1 MNRSIKI
8 SLIGLLFLN
17 NIVFSQPKEAT
28 LQAVVDSIYAENPS
42 SVGIMVHVESPDRGV
57 SWSVAS
63 GFSNK
68 ETMAE
73 LEPDQP
79 ALIASSIKIYVSA
92 TILMLVESEKL
103 FLDQPIK
110 KLLSDKTRNL
120 FEQGGYNLD
129 SIRIKQLLSHTS
141 GIQNYANQKY
151 IDFINENKN
160 YRWTRDEQLELTIKT
175 GVPLGNPGTIF
186 NYADA
191 NYLLLT
197 EIIEQITK
205 KPFYIAMREL
215 LQYKSLGLNNTWM
228 PTLEEKP
235 SQTKTLAHQYWGAYA
250 WDSYDI
256 DISVDLYGGG
266 GIACTTSDLAN
277 FVFKSFN
284 YEIIK
289 DTTTFNLIFTEVP
302 TQDVEPSNYYLGL
315 SSYDYQGF
323 KAYGHGGF
331 WGSIVLYFPELET
344 SIAVFVLEK
353 DKSKLRQE
361 IIDQIIGI
369 LDK

>member
-160 YRWTRDEQLELTIKT
+160 YRWTRDEQLELT
-175 GVPLGNPGTIF
+175 
-186 NYADA
+186 
-191 NYLLLT
+191 
-197 EIIEQITK
+197 
-205 KPFYIAMREL
+205 
-215 LQYKSLGLNNTWM
+215 
-228 PTLEEKP
+228 
-235 SQTKTLAHQYWGAYA
+235 
-250 WDSYDI
+250 
-256 DISVDLYGGG
+256 
-266 GIACTTSDLAN
+266 
-277 FVFKSFN
+277 
-284 YEIIK
+284 
-289 DTTTFNLIFTEVP
+289 
-302 TQDVEPSNYYLGL
+302 
-315 SSYDYQGF
+315 
-323 KAYGHGGF
+323 
-331 WGSIVLYFPELET
+331 
-344 SIAVFVLEK
+344 
-353 DKSKLRQE
+353 
-361 IIDQIIGI
+361 
-369 LDK
+369 